1 MSETTELQIAIQE
14 PASWSRRLSITVPSE
29 RVKRTRASVSSQVS
43 RGVRLPGFRKG
54 KTPQNLIERQF
65 GQQIEQETIDRL
77 IQEAYKEAL
86 ETRDLHPINQ
96 GQVTNV
102 QYQGGADFTFEVE
115 FEVRPTLE
123 LARVSGFTVT
133 RPTQELGDT
142 DVDAV
147 LERIRSERGH
157 WHDLEGEDKPDFG
170 DRVTVE
176 MTDRDAAEE
185 EKARPYRFVLGE
197 GQAIPDVESAIMT
210 LSPGQEGDFDAKFPD
225 DFPDE
230 AQRGTEQHL
239 HIRLARAERKHLPEL
254 DDEFAS
260 TLTGGEQADM
270 AALRARVLE
279 DLKKDSAQRADAEVR
294 GQLIQNVVEANPFEV
309 PASMVEHYLSY
320 MTGDTPERRGKRT
333 AAQEEQFSQYR
344 ALMRPQAEAALK
356 RMLVVEHLADRE
368 GLRATQDEVDARVEE
383 LASEHGRAVS
393 DVWLELEKSGQ
404 LDALESQITED
415 KVFRY
420 LESQNTVA

>member
-1 MSETTELQIAIQE
+1 MSENTELQIAVQE
-14 PASWSRRLSITVPSE
+14 PASWSRRLSITVPRE
-29 RVKRTRASVSSQVS
+29 RVQRTRASVSSHLS

-54 KTPQNLIERQF
+54 KTPQSLIERQF

-77 IQEAYKEAL
+77 IQEAYREAL
-86 ETRDLHPINQ
+86 EKNDLHPINQ
-96 GQVTNV
+96 GQVMNV

-115 FEVRPTLE
+115 FEVRPTISLE
-123 LARVSGFTVT
+123 RVSGFQVT
-133 RPTQELGDT
+133 RPSQELGEA

-147 LERIRSERGH
+147 LERIRSDRGH
-157 WHDLEGEDKPDFG
+157 WHELEAEAKPDWN

-176 MTDRDAAEE
+176 ITDRDAEEAE
-185 EKARPYRFVLGE
+185 KVRPFRFVLGE

-210 LSPGQEGDFDAKFPD
+210 LSPGGEGDFDATFPD

-230 AQRGTEQHL
+230 AQRGTTQHL
-239 HIRLARAERKHLPEL
+239 HIRLVRGERKHLPEV
-254 DDEFAS
+254 DDELARSLGDFEDLA
-260 TLTGGEQADM
+260 G
-270 AALRARVLE
+270 LRTRVLE
-279 DLKKDSAQRADAEVR
+279 DLKKDSEQRAVAEVR
-294 GQLIQNVVEANPFEV
+294 GQLVQHLVEANPFEV
-309 PASMVEHYLSY
+309 PGSMVDRYVDY
-320 MTGDTPERRGKRT
+320 MTGDTDDRKAKRSP
-333 AAQEEQFSQYR
+333 AQEEQFSQYR

-368 GLRATQDEVDARVEE
+368 GLRATQDEVDAKVEE
-383 LASEHGRAVS
+383 MAAEHGRSPS

-404 LDALESQITED
+404 LEALESQITED

>member
-1 MSETTELQIAIQE
+1 MSENTELQIAVQE
-14 PASWSRRLSITVPSE
+14 PASWSRRLSITVPRD
-29 RVKRTRASVSSQVS
+29 RVQRTRASVSSQLS

-65 GQQIEQETIDRL
+65 GAQIEQETIDRL
-77 IQEAYKEAL
+77 IQEAYREAL

-102 QYQGGADFTFEVE
+102 QYQGGADFTFDVE
-115 FEVRPTLE
+115 FEVRPTLQ
-123 LARVSGFTVT
+123 LDRVSGFRVT
-133 RPTQELGDT
+133 RPSTEVGDT

-147 LERIRSERGH
+147 LERIRNDRGH
-157 WHDLEGEDKPDFG
+157 WHELEEGAKPDWS

-176 MTDRDAAEE
+176 ITDRDAAEE
-185 EKARPYRFVLGE
+185 EKARPFRFVLGE

-210 LSPGQEGDFDAKFPD
+210 LSPGEEGDFDATFPD

-230 AQRGTEQHL
+230 TQRGAAQHL
-239 HIRLARAERKHLPEL
+239 HVKLIRGERKHLPEL
-254 DDEFAS
+254 NDELARALGEFDDV
-260 TLTGGEQADM
+260 

-279 DLKKDSAQRADAEVR
+279 DLRKDAEQRSGAEVR
-294 GQLIQNVVEANPFEV
+294 AQIVQQVVEANPFEV
-309 PASMVEHYLSY
+309 PGSMVDRYVDH
-320 MTGDTPERRGKRT
+320 MTGDTADRRQKRS

-344 ALMRPQAEAALK
+344 ALMRPQAEVALK

-383 LASEHGRAVS
+383 LAAEQGRSAS
-393 DVWLELEKSGQ
+393 DVWLALEKSGQ
-404 LDALESQITED
+404 LESLESQITED

>member
-1 MSETTELQIAIQE
+1 MSETNELQIAVQE

-86 ETRDLHPINQ
+86 ETKDLHPINQ

-102 QYQGGADFTFEVE
+102 QYQGAADFTFEVE

-133 RPTQELGDT
+133 RPTQELGDA

-147 LERIRSERGH
+147 LERIRGERGH
-157 WHDLEGEDKPDFG
+157 WHDLEGEDKPDFN

-176 MTDRDAAEE
+176 ITDRDAAEE
-185 EKARPYRFVLGE
+185 EKARPFRFVLGE

-210 LSPGQEGDFDAKFPD
+210 LAPGGEGDFDAKFPD

-239 HIRLARAERKHLPEL
+239 HIRLVRAERKHLPEV
-254 DDEFAS
+254 DDEFAK
-260 TLTGGEQADM
+260 TLGDFDGL
-270 AALRARVLE
+270 AALRERVLE
-279 DLKKDSAQRADAEVR
+279 DLKKDAEQRADAEVR
-294 GQLIQNVVEANPFEV
+294 GGLIQSIVEANPFEV
-309 PASMVEHYLSY
+309 PSSMADRYVDY

-383 LASEHGRAVS
+383 LAKEHDRSPS

-404 LDALESQITED
+404 LEALESQITED